1 MTDTAQEVRAIL
13 SRALRELDEAI
24 ENPSVSSVLSGLGS
38 LLGLDDGDSTAAPAA
53 QASRKSA
60 SRASRR
66 SQSARGGPSA
76 SGARKSAPT
85 PTRGRRSAPAT
96 DGAKPRQA
104 TKSSNGA
111 RKSSRRDDL
120 LALVREQP
128 GVTLAQAATR
138 FGLKN
143 STSLYSVAQR
153 LQQEGLVR
161 KAGPLSCIRPA
172 RHRRVRRCAHA
183 TNPTIMLA

>member
-1 MTDTAQEVRAIL
+1 MPDTTEKVKAIL
-13 SRALRELDEAI
+13 SRRLRELDEAI
-24 ENPSVSSVLSGLGS
+24 ANPAVSSVLTGLGS
-38 LLGLDDGDSTAAPAA
+38 LLGVDDADSPAAPAA
-53 QASRKSA
+53 KASRKSA
-60 SRASRR
+60 SGASRR

-76 SGARKSAPT
+76 SAARKSAPT

-96 DGAKPRQA
+96 DGSKPREA
-104 TKSSNGA
+104 NKSSNGA

-128 GVTLAQAATR
+128 GVTLTQAATR
-138 FGLKN
+138 FGLKD

-161 KAGPLSCIRPA
+161 KAGPELHPNGKAQTR
-172 RHRRVRRCAHA
+172 
-183 TNPTIMLA
+183 

>member
-1 MTDTAQEVRAIL
+1 MPDTAEEVKAIL
-13 SRALRELDEAI
+13 SRTLRELDEAI
-24 ENPSVSSVLSGLGS
+24 ANPAVSSVLTRLGS
-38 LLGLDDGDSTAAPAA
+38 LLGVDDADSPAAPAGR
-53 QASRKSA
+53 ASRKRA
-60 SRASRR
+60 SGASRR
-66 SQSARGGPSA
+66 SESARGRPSA
-76 SGARKSAPT
+76 SVARKSAPT
-85 PTRGRRSAPAT
+85 STRSRRSAPASG
-96 DGAKPRQA
+96 GAKPREA
-104 TKSSNGA
+104 NKSSSDE

-161 KAGPLSCIRPA
+161 KTGPELHPNGKAQKR
-172 RHRRVRRCAHA
+172 
-183 TNPTIMLA
+183 